1 MTVIV
6 LGVFVLV
13 TLACASL
20 TRLVVTDTL
29 LLGFRRWTVNR
40 WGVDSWQATLVHCPW
55 CASMW
60 WAVPLSIVW
69 ATSTLPL
76 LWWWLALPAA
86 LTMRYLTGL
95 LSRLE
100 G

>member
-1 MTVIV
+1 MI

-20 TRLVVTDTL
+20 TRLVVADSVTL
-29 LLGFRRWTVNR
+29 RFRRWVISR
-40 WGVDSWQATLVHCPW
+40 WGERSEAATLVHCPW
-55 CASMW
+55 CTSMW
-60 WAVPLSIVW
+60 MAMPLSAAW
-69 ATSTLPL
+69 ATTTLPMA
-76 LWWWLALPAA
+76 WWWLTAPAVLA
-86 LTMRYLTGL
+86 MRYLVGL